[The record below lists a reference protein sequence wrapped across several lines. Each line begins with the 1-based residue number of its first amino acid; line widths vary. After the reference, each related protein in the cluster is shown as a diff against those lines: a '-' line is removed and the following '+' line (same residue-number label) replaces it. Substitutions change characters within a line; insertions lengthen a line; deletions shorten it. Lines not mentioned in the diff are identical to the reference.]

1 MAGQFKKGIIMEKSM
16 GLKQQVKKG
25 VISIDEALVVAEDY
39 NETIRKW
46 LLRRKKSNVSVR
58 KEKETKK
65 PSKPRKRARHKKKG

>member
-1 MAGQFKKGIIMEKSM
+1 MSEGEKL
-16 GLKQQVKKG
+16 GLRQQVKKG
-25 VISIDEALVVAEDY
+25 LISIDEALVVAEEY

-65 PSKPRKRARHKKKG
+65 PSKPRKKARHKKRG